1 MRVVALISD
10 LMDRSR
16 LALEVSGIE
25 FVTQSSAIGAADVIV
40 VDLARYAAEV
50 RSIRDSAPE
59 ARIVG
64 FGPHVDDAV
73 MARAR
78 SDGADL
84 VIARSRFFRDPMAAV
99 APPD

>member
-1 MRVVALISD
+1 

-16 LALEVSGIE
+16 LATTVSGIE
-25 FVTQSSAIGAADVIV
+25 FVTDVGSIGNADVVV
-40 VDLARYAAEV
+40 VDLARYAADV
-50 RSIRDSAPE
+50 RLVRESTPM

-64 FGPHVDDAV
+64 FGPHVDDAA
-73 MARAR
+73 MARAS

-84 VIARSRFFRDPMAAV
+84 VIARSRFFRDPMAAL